1 MLPNLQVA
9 KKNGSTL
16 PSAGLFI
23 IRYHSFYRKH
33 GFHPPNFPIN
43 LKDGQQPEIFN
54 NRNVFFLSVHLA
66 ALHKAGAYKFLMKE
80 EDKENLKWLQT
91 FK

>member
-1 MLPNLQVA
+1 MFPNLQVA
-9 KKNGSTL
+9 KKNGTTL

-33 GFHPPNFPIN
+33 SFHPPKFPVN
-43 LKDGQQPEIFN
+43 LKDGKYPEILN
-54 NRNVFFLSVHLA
+54 KYFFLSIHVA
-66 ALHKAGAYKFLMKE
+66 ALHKAGAYQFLMNE